1 MDSAVQLL
9 LHIVTVVC
17 SNIPS
22 DGTVDR
28 FADDHPR
35 RQTIKASVR
44 QYITERPSLEEDS
57 ERVEYA
63 TAAEPAGTISTT
75 GEPKPISSE
84 DEQDQE
90 QSDSRLLDS
99 GPGRQATFL
108 DGAIGVQTSL
118 SAFYS

>member
-1 MDSAVQLL
+1 MQLL

-35 RQTIKASVR
+35 QQTIKASVR

-75 GEPKPISSE
+75 GEPNSKAGFPKPPKQSASCWMPKTNGSSYALPKR
-84 DEQDQE
+84 
-90 QSDSRLLDS
+90 S
-99 GPGRQATFL
+99 
-108 DGAIGVQTSL
+108 
-118 SAFYS
+118 